1 MKKRVLRFGGDKVE
15 KDILERLYRRHT
27 KAVYLYLY
35 SLCHDHALAEDLMQE
50 TFLRAFCTLELS
62 ETAILPWLLMVARN
76 LYYDIWR
83 KEKRLS
89 PYEVNETEGQGRA
102 QRRKGAGESGM
113 NTVRGDGEGILDLLI
128 QKERNQKLYRTIQ
141 KLKST
146 EKEAVVLYYFAGLS
160 QEEIGKIL
168 GVSYGNIR
176 VILYRAKKNLKSL
189 LVGEEMLV

>member
-1 MKKRVLRFGGDKVE
+1 ME

-50 TFLRAFCTLELS
+50 TFLRALCTLELS
-62 ETAILPWLLMVARN
+62 GTAVLPWLLMVARN

-89 PYEVNETEGQGRA
+89 AHEAKEQGRA
-102 QRRKGAGESGM
+102 QCGKAVGRNGI
-113 NTVRGDGEGILDLLI
+113 NTVNEDGEGILELLI

-141 KLKST
+141 GLKST
-146 EKEAVVLYYFAGLS
+146 EKEAVILYYFAELS

-176 VILYRAKKNLKSL
+176 VILYRAKKNLKRL
-189 LVGEEMLV
+189 LDGEEMLI

>member
-1 MKKRVLRFGGDKVE
+1 
-15 KDILERLYRRHT
+15 
-27 KAVYLYLY
+27 
-35 SLCHDHALAEDLMQE
+35 
-50 TFLRAFCTLELS
+50 
-62 ETAILPWLLMVARN
+62 
-76 LYYDIWR
+76 
-83 KEKRLS
+83 
-89 PYEVNETEGQGRA
+89 
-102 QRRKGAGESGM
+102 M
-113 NTVRGDGEGILDLLI
+113 NTVRGNGEGILDLLI

-189 LVGEEMLV
+189 LDGEEMLV

>member
-1 MKKRVLRFGGDKVE
+1 ME
-15 KDILERLYRRHT
+15 KDILEQLYRRHT

-50 TFLRAFCTLELS
+50 TFLRALCTLELS
-62 ETAILPWLLMVARN
+62 GTAVLPWLPWLVVVARN
-76 LYYDIWR
+76 LCYDIWR

-89 PYEVNETEGQGRA
+89 GHEAKEQGRA
-102 QRRKGAGESGM
+102 QCGKAVGRNGI
-113 NTVRGDGEGILDLLI
+113 NTVNEDGEGILELLI

-141 KLKST
+141 GLKST
-146 EKEAVVLYYFAGLS
+146 EKEAVILYYFAELS